1 MNALKRN
8 LKSMKAILEFD
19 LNEERAEFELMVNA
33 NKWYCVVWDID
44 QELRRRTKYASD
56 DEDSNVVE
64 ALYQFRETVLG
75 IMNNHN
81 VTFE

>member
-1 MNALKRN
+1 
-8 LKSMKAILEFD
+8 MKAIIEVD
-19 LNEERAEFELMVNA
+19 LNEERSEFELMLNA

-56 DEDSNVVE
+56 NDDPNVVE
-64 ALYQFRETVLG
+64 ALYQFRETVMG

-81 VTFE
+81 VTFD

>member
-1 MNALKRN
+1 
-8 LKSMKAILEFD
+8 MKAILEFD
-19 LNEERAEFELMVNA
+19 LNEERAEFELVVNA

>member
-1 MNALKRN
+1 
-8 LKSMKAILEFD
+8 MKAILEFD
-19 LNEERAEFELMVNA
+19 LNEERAEFELVVNA

-56 DEDSNVVE
+56 DEDEKVVE
-64 ALYQFRETVLG
+64 ALYKFRETVG
-75 IMNNHN
+75 EIMSKYG

>member
-1 MNALKRN
+1 
-8 LKSMKAILEFD
+8 MKAIIEFD

-75 IMNNHN
+75 IMNNYN